1 VTDLP
6 GMDLAALTTHLAS
19 RDLLPDEPL
28 TVSLISGGRSNLTYE
43 VTAPGTRWV
52 LRRPPTA
59 GLTASAHDMV
69 REWTVMSGL
78 QGTAVPVARTVALC
92 EDVSVLGAP
101 FTIVDF
107 VEGAVVR
114 TRDDLEPVSDEALGR
129 VVGELVTTLAALHA
143 IDIDEVGL
151 GSFGRPDGF
160 VERQV
165 ALWWRQ
171 WTAVRTRDLPDV
183 ERLHQ
188 ALASTIPESRRASVL
203 HGDFRIDNTI
213 LGPAPSARVEA
224 VVDWELSALG
234 DPMTDVALM
243 CAYRHPAFD
252 AILGAPAAWTSPRL
266 PEADSLASLY
276 ADAARRDLPH
286 WPFYLGLAYF
296 KLAVIGE
303 GIAHRARQGFDAGGR
318 GQAAAESTAELI
330 AAGLSAIA

>member
-1 VTDLP
+1 
-6 GMDLAALTTHLAS
+6 MDVCALTNHLAS
-19 RDLLPDEPL
+19 RDLLPDGPL

-43 VTAPGTRWV
+43 VSAPGTRWV

-69 REWTVMSGL
+69 REWRVMSGL
-78 QGTAVPVARTVALC
+78 QGTDVPVARTVALC
-92 EDVSVLGAP
+92 EDASVLGAP

-107 VEGAVVR
+107 VEGGVVR
-114 TRDDLEPVSDEALGR
+114 TRDDLETLSDDAL
-129 VVGELVTTLAALHA
+129 ELVLNDLVATLVALHD

-151 GSFGRPDGF
+151 SSFGRPEGF

-171 WTAVRTRDLPDV
+171 WASVRTREMPDV
-183 ERLHQ
+183 ERLHR
-188 ALASTIPESRRASVL
+188 ALASSIPESRRASVL

-213 LGPAPSARVEA
+213 LSPSSLPSVEA

-243 CAYRHPAFD
+243 CVYRHPAFD

-266 PEADSLASLY
+266 PPADKLASLY
-276 ADAARRDLPH
+276 ADVGGRDLPH
-286 WPFYLGLAYF
+286 WPFYMGLAYF

-303 GIAHRARQGFDAGGR
+303 GIAHRAREGFDTGGR
-318 GQAAAESTAELI
+318 GQAAAEATGELV
-330 AAGLSAIA
+330 AAGLAALG

>member
-1 VTDLP
+1 
-6 GMDLAALTTHLAS
+6 MDVAALTEHLAS
-19 RDLLPDEPL
+19 RDLLPDGSLE
-28 TVSLISGGRSNLTYE
+28 VSLISGGKSNLTYE

-69 REWTVMSGL
+69 REWKVMSGL
-78 QGTAVPVARTVALC
+78 QDTAVPVARTVALC

-101 FTIVDF
+101 FTIVEF
-107 VEGAVVR
+107 VEGGVLR
-114 TRDDLEPVSDEALGR
+114 TRDDLETVSDDALTGI
-129 VVGELVTTLAALHA
+129 VEDLLGTLVALH
-143 IDIDEVGL
+143 DIDVDAVGL

-188 ALASTIPESRRASVL
+188 ALASSIPVSGRAGVL

-213 LGPAPSARVEA
+213 LSSSPPQRVAA

-243 CAYRHPAFD
+243 CVYRHPAFD
-252 AILGAPAAWTSPRL
+252 AILGEPAAWTSPRL
-266 PEADSLASLY
+266 PGADVLASMY

-286 WPFYLGLAYF
+286 WGFYLGLACF

-318 GQAAAESTAELI
+318 GQAAGESSAALV

>member
-6 GMDLAALTTHLAS
+6 GMDLPALTAHLAS
-19 RDLLPDEPL
+19 RDLLPDGPL
-28 TVSLISGGRSNLTYE
+28 EVSLISGGRSNLTYE
-43 VTAPGTRWV
+43 VRAPGTRWV

-69 REWTVMSGL
+69 REWTVMSRL
-78 QGTAVPVARTVALC
+78 QGSSVPVAHTVTLC

-107 VEGAVVR
+107 VDGAVVR
-114 TRDDLEPVSDEALGR
+114 TRDDLEAVDDAALSQ
-129 VVGELVTTLAALHA
+129 VLDDLVATLAALHNL
-143 IDIDEVGL
+143 DIDQVGL
-151 GSFGRPDGF
+151 TSFGRPDGF

-171 WTAVRTRDLPDV
+171 WRAVRTRDLPDL
-183 ERLHQ
+183 ERLHR
-188 ALASTIPESRRASVL
+188 ALDAGIPASRRASVL

-213 LGPAPSARVEA
+213 LSPSAPARVQA

-252 AILGAPAAWTSPRL
+252 AVLGAPAAWTSPRL
-266 PEADSLASLY
+266 PDADALASLY
-276 ADAARRDLPH
+276 ADAARTDLPH

-303 GIAHRARQGFDAGGR
+303 GIAHRAREGFDGGGR
-318 GQAAAESTAELI
+318 GQTAAEATGELV
-330 AAGLSAIA
+330 AAGLSAMG